1 MKKLLTVLFTLFLTS
16 SVLALS
22 ASAQE
27 ESAQTDAADCVHC
40 VCGAVDC
47 TENHEDTGSVNW
59 QSWDGDLTVGKGDG
73 SSAAVYLHLED
84 DLTITDTLTVTDRD
98 VYLCLNGK
106 TLTIDK
112 EGYPAVS
119 IGSNG
124 KFVLCD
130 CGETG
135 KITGAK
141 GSAESDTT
149 RFAAI
154 NCQSGD
160 FVMYGGSI
168 ADNEVANSNGGGVFV
183 SGGSFTMHG
192 GSFVNNKAPNG
203 SGGAVSV
210 ENGTITVDGGEMI
223 GNSAVNGGAIH
234 LKNKAKADLSN
245 AKFRNNSATGS
256 KNSGLGGAIFAETR
270 DSLTIR
276 DVEIADNTAMH
287 GGGICVAGFDDN
299 NSYPFFYTNIYNAD
313 IHNNTARGNG
323 GGVFLNGNYK
333 SNQFIYMYNCSVH
346 DNFAEWNG
354 GGYYVKSEAQL
365 QLNGGSI
372 VGNSC
377 NGGGGGIRLDTG
389 SYFNVS
395 GSDGIV
401 SITGNRAKL
410 GGGISASGEY
420 MTINGQ
426 CEIKDNT
433 ALQSGGGM
441 YIDYIYTWLIL
452 IKTNVTQ
459 NTAPMGG
466 GICLN
471 KKNTDGRELEIGGGT
486 NVFGNTT
493 PDGAKSNLYL
503 MNGKKFQFRNGLNGS
518 EKIGVSASTVPTLE
532 DPLAIEYVFES
543 QYHDKGGDRSALL
556 IPDDE
561 NYTVLYENEMHYLVP
576 KYHTVTLDLQNG
588 EESQTVKVEYGGTL
602 DRESLPVPIWDGY
615 SFDTWYLNGAAYNF
629 EKPIN
634 DDLTLTAR
642 WIKIG
647 ETALSVDGDTV
658 LVFGLDRSAVLIVAS
673 YGENGLLNIAK
684 TELDKTE
691 KAFFSLTDLG
701 INTENAT
708 EVKAF
713 LWDNADGSPFAFL
726 RPLCESAAAS
736 CSER

>member
-1 MKKLLTVLFTLFLTS
+1 MKKILTVLLTLLIF
-16 SVLALS
+16 SVCS
-22 ASAQE
+22 AQSVSAQE
-27 ESAQTDAADCVHC
+27 DNAQTHTAHC
-40 VCGAVDC
+40 VCGTTDC

-73 SSAAVYLHLED
+73 SSVAVYLHLED

-112 EGYPAVS
+112 EGYPAVRV
-119 IGSNG
+119 GSNG

-130 CGETG
+130 CRGTG

-154 NCQSGD
+154 NCQSGN

-168 ADNEVANSNGGGVFV
+168 ADNEVAKSNGGGVFV

-192 GSFVNNKAPNG
+192 GSLVNNKAPNG
-203 SGGAVSV
+203 SGGAISA

-223 GNSAVNGGAIH
+223 GNSALNGGAVH
-234 LKNKAKADLSN
+234 LKNKTKADLSN
-245 AKFRNNSATGS
+245 VKLSKNSATGS
-256 KNSGLGGAIFAETR
+256 NKTGLGGAIFAETR
-270 DSLTIR
+270 DNLTIR
-276 DVEIADNTAMH
+276 DVEIAENSAMH

-313 IHNNTARGNG
+313 IHDNTARGNG
-323 GGVFLNGNYK
+323 GGIYLNGNYM
-333 SNQFIYMYNCSVH
+333 SNQFTNMYNCSVH
-346 DNFAEWNG
+346 DNSAEWNG
-354 GGYYVKSEAQL
+354 GGYYAKSEAQL
-365 QLNGGSI
+365 QLSGGSI
-372 VGNSC
+372 TGNTC
-377 NGGGGGIRLDTG
+377 KGGGGGIRLDKD
-389 SYFNVS
+389 SYFNIRSSEETVF
-395 GSDGIV
+395 V
-401 SITGNRAKL
+401 TGNTANL
-410 GGGISASGEY
+410 GGGISASGRHL
-420 MTINGQ
+420 TVNGQ
-426 CEIKDNT
+426 CEIKGNT
-433 ALQSGGGM
+433 ALQAGGGM

-452 IKTNVTQ
+452 TKTTVTE
-459 NTAPMGG
+459 NTAPTGG

-471 KKNTDGRELEIGGGT
+471 KKNTEGRELEIGGGT
-486 NVFGNTT
+486 TVFGNTLT
-493 PDGAKSNLYL
+493 DGTKSNLYL
-503 MNGKKFQFRNGLNGS
+503 MNGKKFQLRSGLTGS
-518 EKIGVSASTVPTLE
+518 EKIGVSASSVPTVE
-532 DPLAIEYVFES
+532 NPLGIEYVFES

-561 NYTVLYENEMHYLVP
+561 KYTVLYENEMHYLVP

-588 EESQTVKVEYGGTL
+588 EESQTVKVEHGGTL
-602 DRESLPVPIWDGY
+602 DRESLPVPTWDGY

-634 DDLTLTAR
+634 DNLTLTAR

-684 TELDKTE
+684 IELDKTE

-726 RPLCESAAAS
+726 RPLCESAAADFS
-736 CSER
+736 GR